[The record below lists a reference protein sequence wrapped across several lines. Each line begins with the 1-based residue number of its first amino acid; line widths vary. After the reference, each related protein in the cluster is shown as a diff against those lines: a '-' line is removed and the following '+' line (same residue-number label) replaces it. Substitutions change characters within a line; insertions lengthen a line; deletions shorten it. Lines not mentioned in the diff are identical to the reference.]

1 MHKSNNIADDYRIA
15 KIDQNDEIYFKD
27 KTDYIIDIDY
37 EDPYKEIDEYCDKM
51 NRIKY
56 RLLKKSRIAG
66 MGGVVVSTN
75 EKTIIGTT
83 ALDTCY
89 GILFYDRVNKEGICG
104 HAVPG
109 QLTSVLAEMMGWLD
123 GRVGIIEYMLL
134 PGFRNVDRH
143 DYSGFDELYNF
154 LMSRKPIGIK
164 LTDMKNAGDV
174 FKLHQDTFSYEFA
187 FDTEHGVFV
196 TDYVFFDSVE
206 HNPRFNGPK
215 RRY

>member
-154 LMSRKPIGIK
+154 LRKRGFYETKKFNSESGGYRGFFRSLCRI
-164 LTDMKNAGDV
+164 DV
-174 FKLHQDTFSYEFA
+174 QRT
-187 FDTEHGVFV
+187 VFV
-196 TDYVFFDSVE
+196 LLLYIQTSLRAYQFPEGQSL
-206 HNPRFNGPK
+206 GMLA
-215 RRY
+215 